1 MRRSALALIAL
12 MAATPLFA
20 ASGDDYPSK
29 SVRVIVPVLPGGA
42 TDVVARIVSAKLS
55 ETLGKPFV
63 IDNRGG
69 AGGITGSDIVAK
81 SAPDGHTLLFAYA
94 GHTIVPFIYSKV
106 PYDVYRDFAP
116 ITMAA
121 SQPLLLAIN
130 AGVGVNTV
138 EELIAAAKAR
148 PDQFNA
154 ALPTPSGAAALVVEM
169 FKVATGTKITSVP
182 FKGGG
187 PALTALLSNEVQLMF
202 TTPPVAIPQLK
213 NGRLRIL
220 ATSSRQRLPYLPDV
234 RTLAE
239 SGLRDFEVE
248 PWQGLLAPAGTPAG
262 VIDKLHR
269 QVQIAIQQPDVK
281 EKLAAA
287 GCDPAGTSPREF
299 AKKIARE
306 LDVNGKVIKL
316 IGMRAE

>member
-1 MRRSALALIAL
+1 MNRLAFFVITLFSA
-12 MAATPLFA
+12 A
-20 ASGDDYPSK
+20 ASHAAEETYPAR

-42 TDVVARIVSAKLS
+42 TDVVARIVSAKLA

-106 PYDVYRDFAP
+106 PYDVHRDFAP
-116 ITMAA
+116 VTMAA

-130 AGVGVNTV
+130 SSVGVNTV

-169 FKVATGTKITSVP
+169 FKVATNTKITSVP

-187 PALTALLSNEVQLMF
+187 PALTALLGNEVQLMF

-213 NGRLRIL
+213 NGRLKIL
-220 ATSSRQRLPYLPDV
+220 ATSSRQRLTYLPDV

-239 SGLRDFEVE
+239 SGLKDFEVE
-248 PWQGLLAPAGTPAG
+248 PWQGLLAPAGTPAAI
-262 VIDKLHR
+262 VNRLHR
-269 QVQIAIQQPDVK
+269 AVQAAIQQPDAK

-287 GCDPAGTSPREF
+287 GCDPAGTSPQEF
-299 AKKIARE
+299 GKKIARE
-306 LDVNGKVIKL
+306 LAVNGKIIKL